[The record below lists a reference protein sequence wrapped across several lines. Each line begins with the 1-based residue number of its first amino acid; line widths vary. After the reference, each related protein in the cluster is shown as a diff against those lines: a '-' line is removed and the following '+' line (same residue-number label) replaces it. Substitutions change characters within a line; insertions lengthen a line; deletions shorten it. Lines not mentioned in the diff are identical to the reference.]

1 MPLIDAKI
9 ARWSPGNP
17 VPGKG
22 ILLIRHGPR
31 LSGSFPTLET
41 PLSADGIALTRKF
54 GEEWDADIP
63 KCIITSPVPR
73 NRQTAELILLT
84 GSWSIPIYDSTML
97 GHHGPFVVD
106 LELIDKTVKNA
117 KERGVIDFLVDH
129 INGKQVPGMLDRDIG
144 VNRLLTDMTQF
155 GGREELILAISH
167 DSIIAAT
174 LAFGGL
180 DPDPWPE
187 PLCGA
192 SIIW

>member
-1 MPLIDAKI
+1 
-9 ARWSPGNP
+9 
-17 VPGKG
+17 
-22 ILLIRHGPR
+22 
-31 LSGSFPTLET
+31 
-41 PLSADGIALTRKF
+41 
-54 GEEWDADIP
+54 
-63 KCIITSPVPR
+63 
-73 NRQTAELILLT
+73 
-84 GSWSIPIYDSTML
+84 ML